1 MLIDTLKL
9 FKEGLQ
15 RTLNNSKIEKSFSLD
30 ESEKFKKAFLDVR
43 TALTDFEEFKD
54 AIKLGVTFSPKKSKI
69 TKNDIYEDYLIDMS

>member
-9 FKEGLQ
+9 FKGGLQ
-15 RTLNNSKIEKSFSLD
+15 STLNNSKIEKSLSLG
-30 ESEKFKKAFLDVR
+30 ESEKFKKAFVDVR

-69 TKNDIYEDYLIDMS
+69 TKSDIYEDYLIDMS